1 MLLCWHAKLELQR
14 HTSYTK
20 ADLAYLV
27 AVITNYH
34 SIIDLLVNVFI
45 YYTCTYFLLLRV
57 SDSFSLLG
65 ASKLSSIGDRFDK
78 YTCLIQSIYL
88 IAGTIHTVPVH
99 ILIAYQV
106 SHTVQLTWKGTC
118 GTHLI

>member
-1 MLLCWHAKLELQR
+1 MLLCWHADLELQR

-34 SIIDLLVNVFI
+34 SIIDVINKCVYLLH
-45 YYTCTYFLLLRV
+45 TCIFPIII

-65 ASKLSSIGDRFDK
+65 ASKLLSIGYGFGK
-78 YTCLIQSIYL
+78 YTCLIQSI
-88 IAGTIHTVPVH
+88 I
-99 ILIAYQV
+99 
-106 SHTVQLTWKGTC
+106 
-118 GTHLI
+118 